1 MVIQFKLWVC
11 NPYYLKGIVLL
22 IYIYNIARD
31 PKTAAF
37 AKALQSMPEDPQG
50 LDLSDH
56 ELQDDMMQDSDG
68 DDEDD
73 DGDLDPKSNL
83 SLVIP
88 EDEVNGVWMILY
100 RGY

>member
-1 MVIQFKLWVC
+1 MSMCDL
-11 NPYYLKGIVLL
+11 
-22 IYIYNIARD
+22 ARD

-56 ELQDDMMQDSDG
+56 EEQDEMMQDT
-68 DDEDD
+68 DD
-73 DGDLDPKSNL
+73 DDDDDDDLDPKSNL

-88 EDEVNGVWMILY
+88 EDEVKS
-100 RGY
+100 